1 MTVHGHTG
9 VPETDLVLAVAR
21 ALRRSAGDGLAA
33 LDLTPHEARALRAVA
48 GHGHVGGRGHD
59 AGHARPAPDGE
70 PDPASDVEPQSAP
83 DGAPSPAPRLAD
95 IAAAL
100 RIAPRSATE
109 VIDRLQDRGLVQRRP
124 SVTDRR
130 AVEVVPTAAGRAV
143 LVEVERVWRTSAE
156 SFLAPLDRDE
166 RTTLAVLLRRL
177 LPEDRRA

>member
-48 GHGHVGGRGHD
+48 GHGHGGGRGPGRH
-59 AGHARPAPDGE
+59 APDGE
-70 PDPASDVEPQSAP
+70 LQPAPDAEAQSAP

-124 SVTDRR
+124 SATDRR
-130 AVEVVPTAAGRAV
+130 AVEVVPTPEGRAV
-143 LVEVERVWRTSAE
+143 LVDVERVWRTSAE
-156 SFLAPLDRDE
+156 AFLAPLDRDE
-166 RTTLAVLLRRL
+166 RTTLADLLRRL
-177 LPEDRRA
+177 LPEDPRP